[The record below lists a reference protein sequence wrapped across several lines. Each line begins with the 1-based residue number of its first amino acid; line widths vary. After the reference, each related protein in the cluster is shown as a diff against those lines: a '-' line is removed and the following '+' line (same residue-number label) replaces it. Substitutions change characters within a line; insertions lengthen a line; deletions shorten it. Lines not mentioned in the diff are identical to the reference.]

1 MGTANLADSVANIA
15 GLVAWATF
23 AVLYTGYGNRLK
35 APAGR
40 ALVTMSLGYA
50 VVLVVLLLHHPLGI
64 SALVSKEDAWFQ
76 AGAVAVSCAGTVLMT
91 ALMVRANGRWPWQ
104 RRKGGGGS

>member
-1 MGTANLADSVANIA
+1 VGTANLADSIANIA
-15 GLVAWATF
+15 GLAAWAVF
-23 AVLYTGYGNRLK
+23 AVLYTAYGNRLR

-50 VVLVVLLLHHPLGI
+50 VVLVVLALHHPLGI
-64 SALVSKEDAWFQ
+64 SALVSKGDAWFQ
-76 AGAVAVSCAGTVLMT
+76 AGAVALSCAGTLLMT

-104 RRKGGGGS
+104 RGKGGGS